1 MDKTSL
7 TERSASPTTALD
19 ASRRSLAEQK
29 LPEAVDHSEGGWA
42 TDFAASLMGFLFFI
56 SAVMFYTETEYEHF
70 KYMYLGTCIA
80 HFFGGL
86 AHRFYPNR
94 ASDGVGQ
101 RGFYV
106 TMMLG
111 YAGNCLRYG
120 LGWGLE
126 PQIFGTIAALNV
138 AWLILAGIHV
148 MYKMEHT
155 NGRVDH
161 AAGMNFGPDRLF
173 GLGEGLAS
181 IMEAVTSIY
190 YIYLLG
196 FDGNDTSSLLFVGA
210 VAANLIGWTAV
221 YMWAGFYLV
230 CGIDYDPSLMQRVFH
245 YAMLVMLWSIDTAV
259 RSTQ

>member
-1 MDKTSL
+1 MTDNIDKTSL
-7 TERSASPTTALD
+7 TERSASSLD
-19 ASRRSLAEQK
+19 RSLADRR

-42 TDFAASLMGFLFFI
+42 TDFAASIMGFLFFI
-56 SAVMFYTETEYEHF
+56 SAVLYYNETDYEHF
-70 KYMYLGTCIA
+70 KYLHLGTWMA

-106 TMMLG
+106 MMILG

-120 LGWGLE
+120 MGWGLE

-138 AWLILAGIHV
+138 VWSLVAGIHV

-155 NGRVDH
+155 SERVDD
-161 AAGMNFGPDRLF
+161 AEGINFAPNLLF
-173 GLGEGLAS
+173 GLGEGVAS
-181 IMEAVTSIY
+181 LMEVVTSVY
-190 YIYLLG
+190 YLYLHG
-196 FDGNDTSSLLFVGA
+196 WDGDETTSLLFTAA

-221 YMWAGFYLV
+221 YLWAIFYLA

-245 YAMLVMLWSIDTAV
+245 YSMLVMLWSIDTAV